1 VTPPRA
7 LYKTWLRRIPWLE
20 ALRPLSAPSGV
31 FGVRGNHDW
40 YRGVERVTDVA
51 SAAGIRMPVNAS
63 VAVQRGG
70 ESLYLAGVD
79 DLCGPHQDLGR
90 ALAGVP
96 REAAVILL
104 AHEPDFA
111 DTAALDDRIVLQLSG
126 HSHGGQVRIPLLDA
140 TWLPR
145 YGQKYPAG
153 AFQIIGRS
161 FDCGPQKRLASAQD
175 AAPPK
180 CRNAPVS
187 GRVVSSRRLAV
198 VY

>member
-1 VTPPRA
+1 MTTTPRA

-20 ALRPLSAPSGV
+20 AVRPLSAPLGV

-40 YRGVERVTDVA
+40 YRGVEPVTEIA
-51 SAAGIRMPVNAS
+51 SAAGIRMLVNAS

-70 ESLYLAGVD
+70 ESLYLASVD
-79 DLCGPHQDLGR
+79 DLYGQHHDLGR

-96 REAAVILL
+96 RGAAVILL

-153 AFQIIGRS
+153 LYQVGGLQLYTNRGIGVVGPAIRFNCRPEVTLFTLRS
-161 FDCGPQKRLASAQD
+161 A
-175 AAPPK
+175 
-180 CRNAPVS
+180 
-187 GRVVSSRRLAV
+187 
-198 VY
+198 